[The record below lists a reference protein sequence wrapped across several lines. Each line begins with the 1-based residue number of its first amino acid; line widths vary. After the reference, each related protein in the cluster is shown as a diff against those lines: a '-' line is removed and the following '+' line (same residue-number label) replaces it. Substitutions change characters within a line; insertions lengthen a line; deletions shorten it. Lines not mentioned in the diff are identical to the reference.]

1 MIKEDVMDDP
11 ERLLKKINSDASVT
25 QEDREKILS
34 AFADMKDS
42 VRKQKEVAS
51 GLRQQKTDP
60 SALDLDKSVYIADE
74 TSLSKSPS
82 GRVTLTGNL
91 NVTL

>member
-42 VRKQKEVAS
+42 VRK
-51 GLRQQKTDP
+51 
-60 SALDLDKSVYIADE
+60 
-74 TSLSKSPS
+74 
-82 GRVTLTGNL
+82 
-91 NVTL
+91 